1 MTIDEIIEK
10 INGLLDKVQGKLEE
24 LANKVNGIL
33 SHVPFF
39 LQWAV
44 DKFMDL
50 WNTMLDKLG
59 EFWDWF
65 TDKLAYAGD
74 PFGLGDAGERW
85 NTDLGLTTKALADQI
100 DDEHELLVDDNW
112 TGTAASAYKEQVP
125 EQEAALR
132 SVGQSFATAVDSAM
146 GSLKTGIIT
155 FWVII
160 AAGLIG
166 LGVAILTATAAA
178 GTVIGLPAA
187 PVAVVAGVIAFLVA
201 AGAGVTALY
210 LGTTSAADSFRNAR
224 QYAADWPD
232 FAVS

>member
-1 MTIDEIIEK
+1 MTMDEIIEK
-10 INGLLDKVQGKLEE
+10 INGFLDKVQGKLEE
-24 LANKVNGIL
+24 LTDKVNGIL

-50 WNTMLDKLG
+50 WNKMLDKLG

-65 TDKLAYAGD
+65 TDKLAYCGD
-74 PFGLGDAGERW
+74 PFGLGDAGDRW
-85 NTDLGLTTKALADQI
+85 NTDLGQPTKALADQI
-100 DDEHELLVDDNW
+100 DGEHELLVDDNW

-125 EQEAALR
+125 DQEAALR

-146 GSLKTGIIT
+146 GSLKTGLIT
-155 FWVII
+155 FWLAIG
-160 AAGLIG
+160 AALVA
-166 LGVAILTATAAA
+166 LAVAIVLATAAA

-187 PVAVVAGVIAFLVA
+187 PVAVIAGVIAFLVA
-201 AGAGVTALY
+201 AGTGLAALY
-210 LGTTSAADSFRNAR
+210 LGTSSAADSFRNAR
-224 QYAADWPD
+224 QYATDWPE

>member
-65 TDKLAYAGD
+65 TEKLAYAGD

-85 NTDLGLTTKALADQI
+85 NTDLGLITKALADQI

-125 EQEAALR
+125 EQEDALR
-132 SVGQSFATAVDSAM
+132 TLGQFATNVHSAM
-146 GSLKTGIIT
+146 GTLKAGIIT
-155 FWVII
+155 FWGAIVT
-160 AAGLIG
+160 ALVGLA
-166 LGVAILTATAAA
+166 VAIVIATAAA

-187 PVAVVAGVIAFLVA
+187 PVAVVAGVIAFLLA
-201 AGAGVTALY
+201 AGTGVAVLY
-210 LGTTSAADSFRNAR
+210 LLADSAAGTFRDAR
-224 QYAADWPD
+224 QYATDWPD